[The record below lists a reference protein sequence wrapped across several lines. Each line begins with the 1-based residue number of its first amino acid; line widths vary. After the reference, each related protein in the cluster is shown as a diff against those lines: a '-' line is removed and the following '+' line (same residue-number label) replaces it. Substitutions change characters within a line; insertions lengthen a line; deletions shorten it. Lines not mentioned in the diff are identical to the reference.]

1 MLIVRDMKP
10 EDEYF
15 VSTCSHVNESEEIDR
30 CGARRRSLFLDLRE
44 KGSLFKV
51 ALLTGKHAGF
61 AYGIPI
67 EHAAWGPLGEDLL
80 VIPCL
85 YVLDEA
91 TGRGVGRT
99 LIGSI
104 EKDARAM
111 GRKGVTVTA
120 YKGLYGADWFMPAS
134 YFERLGYKIVAERQ
148 TEVLLWKRF
157 TPDVEA
163 PHFLQPNYEFRG
175 STGRV
180 VVDLFWNAFCQTSD
194 IEAERVR
201 EVCAE
206 FGDRVVLNEY
216 PAEDRSTLLAYQIPR
231 AIFVDGK
238 EISWGYEAPQEGIRA
253 ALRRAL
259 ASSDTRGMDEA

>member
-1 MLIVRDMKP
+1 MKE

-30 CGARRRSLFLDLRE
+30 CAARRRSLFTDL
-44 KGSLFKV
+44 KGKGGLSRV
-51 ALLTGKHAGF
+51 ALLDGKHAGF

-67 EHAAWGPLGEDLL
+67 EHSSWGPLGKDLF

-91 TGRGVGRT
+91 TGQGVGRA

-104 EKDARAM
+104 EEDARAR

-157 TPDVEA
+157 TPDAEA
-163 PHFLQPNYEFRG
+163 PHFLQPNYEFKG
-175 STGRV
+175 SPGRV
-180 VVDLFWNAFCQTSD
+180 VVDLFWNAFCETSN

-201 EVCAE
+201 EV
-206 FGDRVVLNEY
+206 GDRVVLNEY
-216 PAEDRSTLLAYQIPR
+216 PAEDRATLLAHQIPR
-231 AIFVDGK
+231 AIFVNGK
-238 EISWGYEAPQEGIRA
+238 EISWGYEAPKEGIRIA
-253 ALRRAL
+253 IREAL
-259 ASSDTRGMDEA
+259 ASSDTPGRDEA